1 MRFFQRLAS
10 MHPIPR
16 YVLTRCVL
24 LTCAL
29 LASALVL
36 LVWAGGYTYET
47 VLLCDYAEHLQT
59 MAHSRAGYRPD
70 RGSAF
75 RGRADPDV

>member
-47 VLLCDYAEHLQT
+47 VLLYDYSRAF
-59 MAHSRAGYRPD
+59 ANDGSDRAGYRPD

-75 RGRADPDV
+75 RGRADPIV

>member
-47 VLLCDYAEHLQT
+47 VWLYDYAEHLQT
-59 MAHSRAGYRPD
+59 MALIVLGTGLIGAVLLE
-70 RGSAF
+70 
-75 RGRADPDV
+75 DVLIR

>member
-47 VLLCDYAEHLQT
+47 VLLYDYA
-59 MAHSRAGYRPD
+59 
-70 RGSAF
+70 
-75 RGRADPDV
+75 